1 MHLRNLALAAA
12 IATAAVAAQPALA
25 AEQKA
30 ESQLA
35 TAIVIPPPPAGQG
48 QVVFWRKGGFAGSA
62 VACSVHEAGQKVSSL
77 GGGRYFILATTPGRH
92 EFTVQTEAKDVLAL
106 EVESG
111 ETQFASCKIKMG
123 MFVGRPDIRPA
134 TEAEFRAAGHFKMVD
149 ADDMGPGP
157 GARRPDEVTAALAAP
172 ATAAPAA
179 PPAAPATESA
189 PAAAPA
195 APASEAPPAAAPASA
210 APPATAPAQ

>member
-12 IATAAVAAQPALA
+12 IATAAVAAHPVFA

-30 ESQLA
+30 EAQLA
-35 TAIVIPPPPAGQG
+35 TAIVIPPPPAEQG
-48 QVVFWRKGGFAGSA
+48 QVVFFRKGGFAGSA

-77 GGGRYFILATTPGRH
+77 GGGRYFILATAPGRH

-134 TEAEFRAAGHFKMVD
+134 TEAEFHAAGKFRMVD

-157 GARRPDEVTAALAAP
+157 GARRPDEVAAALAAP
-172 ATAAPAA
+172 TAPAA
-179 PPAAPATESA
+179 PAAPATEPATAAAPEPAPAPAGTPAPAEAPAPAETPA
-189 PAAAPA
+189 PAAA
-195 APASEAPPAAAPASA
+195 
-210 APPATAPAQ
+210 Q